1 MDAHDDDRNNHH
13 RSPSNRARN
22 GISYKMG
29 TAVNQAAMNGRRMLL
44 QASLVAGALLAISGC
59 SDIPMSTA
67 KPTLN
72 MLPIFYKA
80 NPVTAEQPAVYKTID
95 ACYLLVD
102 WNDFASTQNKY
113 LKKGYV
119 PLGHCDFAK
128 EMGVPL
134 TDNAIEYGRYLGAN
148 VIIYAVHQTMEGQT
162 EHYISYLAKRR
173 RAEGLNVVGLG
184 GNGSS

>member
-59 SDIPMSTA
+59 SAIPMSTA

-80 NPVTAEQPAVYKTID
+80 NPVSGG
-95 ACYLLVD
+95 
-102 WNDFASTQNKY
+102 ASTK
-113 LKKGYV
+113 LESFLRRPGSVLFKRSERSACG
-119 PLGHCDFAK
+119 PTRLF
-128 EMGVPL
+128 
-134 TDNAIEYGRYLGAN
+134 
-148 VIIYAVHQTMEGQT
+148 
-162 EHYISYLAKRR
+162 RR
-173 RAEGLNVVGLG
+173 RDISRAPFVNRIPGVRAA
-184 GNGSS
+184 